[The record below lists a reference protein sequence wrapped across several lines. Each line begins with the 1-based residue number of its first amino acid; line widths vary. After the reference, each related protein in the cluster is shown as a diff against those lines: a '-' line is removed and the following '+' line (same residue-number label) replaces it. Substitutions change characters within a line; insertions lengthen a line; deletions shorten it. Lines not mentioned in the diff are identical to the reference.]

1 LLRSFRVPPGEAWP
15 RASGIE
21 HFIVVPLDQIH
32 GRGSVWLGFA
42 SSDAPSAEEQPTFEV
57 LGDIVGFALFR
68 ISLEASTVEAAR
80 SESTGPDLTTGE
92 IISLAAHELRTPLTP
107 ATMLLQSLERKARSG
122 VADVDAIVRTRRQV
136 GRLSQMVSDLL
147 DLTRLRE
154 GRLILT
160 PVLLEVGS
168 CLSRAVSA
176 FREADPRRRVDLSIE
191 SEPLVILSD
200 EDRFSQ
206 AVTALLDHIA
216 RQPPLDSAIQV
227 TLARLSDRAAIRIAC
242 GRPPFPPDLA
252 NVTTP
257 PRPAPLPLS
266 AILAQALV
274 MRFGGTL
281 TFTAAHDS
289 PSAAEVTFPM
299 STADKG

>member
-1 LLRSFRVPPGEAWP
+1 
-15 RASGIE
+15 
-21 HFIVVPLDQIH
+21 
-32 GRGSVWLGFA
+32 VWLGFA
-42 SSDAPSAEEQPTFEV
+42 RSDAPSAEEQPTFEV

-68 ISLEASTVEAAR
+68 MSLEASTVEAAR
-80 SESTGPDLTTGE
+80 GESTGPDLTTGE

-107 ATMLLQSLERKARSG
+107 ATMLLQSLERKARAG
-122 VADVDAIVRTRRQV
+122 ITDVDAIVRTRRQV
-136 GRLSQMVSDLL
+136 GRMSQMVSDLL

-154 GRLILT
+154 GRLVLT

-227 TLARLSDRAAIRIAC
+227 TLARRSDRAAIRIAC
-242 GRPPFPPDLA
+242 ERPSFPPDLA

-274 MRFGGTL
+274 MRFGGTMS
-281 TFTAAHDS
+281 FTAAHDS